1 MCGGWFIKISLCV
14 VCGNEGL
21 PPARGARYGTR
32 IVWRV
37 RASSNSCDSILV
49 LVGVVGFNM
58 MRKRVLSRESL
69 FTVGALV
76 GHQGVR

>member
-1 MCGGWFIKISLCV
+1 MWGVVYKNQPMCCMWKRR
-14 VCGNEGL
+14 L

-49 LVGVVGFNM
+49 LIGVVGFNM
-58 MRKRVLSRESL
+58 MRERVLSRESL